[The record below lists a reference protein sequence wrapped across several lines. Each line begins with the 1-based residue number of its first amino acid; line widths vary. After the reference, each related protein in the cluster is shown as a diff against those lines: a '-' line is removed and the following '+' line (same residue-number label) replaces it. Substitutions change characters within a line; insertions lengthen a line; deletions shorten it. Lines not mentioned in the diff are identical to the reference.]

1 MNQAIPGLHH
11 VTAIAGD
18 PQRNLA
24 FYAGTLGMRFVK
36 RTVNFDD
43 PGTYHFYYGD
53 GAASPGSIMT
63 FFPWPG
69 APRGRQG
76 AGLTTATAFSIPGAS
91 LGWWA
96 TRLKDAGVSVDGP
109 LPRFDDQLLSFDDPD
124 GLRLEL
130 VATAASDPREPWGG
144 GSVPAEHGIRG
155 FHGVTLTENSVDR
168 TAALLTETLGFRAS
182 GQSGNRSR
190 FHAAD
195 AGPGTTVDLLHD
207 PAAPRGI
214 VAVGTVHHVAWRA
227 PGDADQERWRKT
239 ISGLGTH
246 ITPIVDR
253 CYFRSTYFREPG
265 GVLFEIATD
274 GPGFAID
281 ESPERLG
288 ETLRLPPWLESRR
301 AELEETLP
309 AIEIPT

>member
-1 MNQAIPGLHH
+1 MNPAIPGLHH

-18 PQRNLA
+18 PQQNLA
-24 FYAGTLGMRFVK
+24 FYAGTLGLRFVK

-53 GAASPGSIMT
+53 GAASPGSIIT

-69 APRGRQG
+69 APRGRRG
-76 AGLTTATAFSIPGAS
+76 AGLTTATAFSVPDAS
-91 LGWWA
+91 LRWWA
-96 TRLKDAGVSVDGP
+96 DRLRAAGVLIEGP
-109 LPRFDDQLLSFDDPD
+109 APRFEDRVIGFDDPD
-124 GLRLEL
+124 GLRIEL
-130 VATAASDPREPWGG
+130 VGVAEPDPRAPWAGG
-144 GSVPAEHGIRG
+144 PVPAEHGIRG
-155 FHGVTLTENSVDR
+155 IHGVTVTENSADR
-168 TAALLTETLGFRAS
+168 TAELLTETLGFRPS
-182 GQSGNRSR
+182 GESGNRLR

-195 AGPGTTVDLLHD
+195 AGPGASIDLLHE

-227 PGDADQERWRKT
+227 PGDGEQERWRKA
-239 ISGLGTH
+239 IAALGTH

-274 GPGFAID
+274 GPGFTAD
-281 ESPERLG
+281 EPLESLG
-288 ETLRLPPWLESRR
+288 ESLRLPPWLEARR

-309 AIEIPT
+309 AIEAPR